1 MPLPSSGA
9 ISLNQIHV
17 EAGGTSNT
25 QASLN
30 DADIRAMIGKS
41 NNAQNSFS
49 EYRGVSAAAPSGTY
63 KGRTITTG
71 NGFPSGY
78 VTLSSGSKLVVVTCQ
93 LAGPNN
99 TYVSL
104 GGTNMTLAAKMEG
117 AASGGVWPGGVTSAI
132 YYLVTSASGST
143 YITGNGGSGR
153 SVTHTWEI
161 TGYNSSTPASTA
173 AVQNTNPNSYSKV
186 IGLTTQFNG
195 ITIGSGVSEDTVPA
209 NQGGISVSNSDS
221 LIQIDLESATN
232 HYTWRDEGTGSGTT
246 NYTVTHNGTGSGYN
260 NTSTIFQ
267 LTAAHWK

>member
-17 EAGGTSNT
+17 EAGGTSST

-30 DADIRAMIGKS
+30 DADIRDMIAKS
-41 NNAQNSFS
+41 NNAQNSFN
-49 EYRGVSAAAPSGTY
+49 EYYGVSAAAPSGTY

-78 VTLSSGSKLVVVTCQ
+78 VTLSSGTKLVVVTCQ

-117 AASGGVWPGGVTSAI
+117 AASGGVWGASPTSAV

-173 AVQNTNPNSYSKV
+173 TAQNTNSSSYSKT
-186 IGLTTQFNG
+186 ISLSTQFNG
-195 ITIGSGVSEDTVPA
+195 ITIGSGVTEDTSPTGSVT
-209 NQGGISVSNSDS
+209 VSNSDS
-221 LIQIDLESATN
+221 LQQIDLESATN
-232 HYTWRDEGTGSGTT
+232 HFSWRDEGTSSGTT
-246 NYTVTHNGTGSGYN
+246 SYNCDQNNPASNIVSG
-260 NTSTIFQ
+260 STIMQ
-267 LTAAHWK
+267 LAAAHWK

>member
-78 VTLSSGSKLVVVTCQ
+78 VTLSSGTKLVVVTCQ

-104 GGTNMTLAAKMEG
+104 GGTNMTLAAKQEG
-117 AASGGVWPGGVTSAI
+117 VASGGVWGASPTSAV

-153 SVTHTWEI
+153 SVTHTWE
-161 TGYNSSTPASTA
+161 
-173 AVQNTNPNSYSKV
+173 
-186 IGLTTQFNG
+186 FNG
-195 ITIGSGVSEDTVPA
+195 ITIGSGVTEDTSPTGSVT
-209 NQGGISVSNSDS
+209 VSNSDS
-221 LIQIDLESATN
+221 LQQIDLESATN
-232 HYTWRDEGTGSGTT
+232 HFSWRDEGTSSGTT
-246 NYTVTHNGTGSGYN
+246 SYNCVQNNPASNIVSG
-260 NTSTIFQ
+260 STIMQ
-267 LTAAHWK
+267 LAAAHWK